1 MAAGAAKNI
10 EIILDGKATYLLHC
24 KSPKE
29 YMYTKSYVGWHW
41 VPRVVVRLTTEPVFR
56 VILYYG
62 DCMSHFLRSTLLQ

>member
-29 YMYTKSYVGWHW
+29 YMHTKPYVGWHW
-41 VPRVVVRLTTEPVFR
+41 AALVVVW
-56 VILYYG
+56 LY
-62 DCMSHFLRSTLLQ
+62 T